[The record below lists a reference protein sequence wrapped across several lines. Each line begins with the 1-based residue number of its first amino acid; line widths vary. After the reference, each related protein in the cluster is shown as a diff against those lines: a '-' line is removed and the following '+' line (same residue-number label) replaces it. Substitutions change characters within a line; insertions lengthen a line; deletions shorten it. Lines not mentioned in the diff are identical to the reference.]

1 MTSSPQRSTGVET
14 DDVTQPPAVQDP
26 LSTDAGGSSAPSAG
40 LYPEADVSQDAD
52 AAPAP
57 APAQAPDA
65 DADADAVTVVRDAVG
80 SDDDK
85 IVDGGA
91 GRDEGPATDP
101 HGLPPVE
108 AGDESASEVAPETG
122 SQQAPALVPPP
133 APEQQSRVRPAV
145 RRTGKVRKARLRLLR
160 VEPWSVMKSAFV
172 LSIAIGITL
181 VVAAATLWSVI
192 DAAGV
197 FEVVGTLITD
207 LTESES
213 SAGIE
218 LQDYVGFSRVVGLA
232 TVIAVI
238 DVVLLTALATLFA
251 FLYNLSAA
259 LLGGFEVTLA
269 EDD

>member
-1 MTSSPQRSTGVET
+1 MTSSPRPSTGVET
-14 DDVTQPPAVQDP
+14 DDSTQPPAVHDG
-26 LSTDAGGSSAPSAG
+26 LDADTADSLPAAASSGAAT
-40 LYPEADVSQDAD
+40 EDAADAD
-52 AAPAP
+52 AAD
-57 APAQAPDA
+57 PDA
-65 DADADAVTVVRDAVG
+65 ETAVRESVTSADAEEPGDVATG
-80 SDDDK
+80 F
-85 IVDGGA
+85 
-91 GRDEGPATDP
+91 DEGPSTDP
-101 HGLPPVE
+101 HGLPPVD
-108 AGDESASEVAPETG
+108 AGADTDLTSGGDVSPAP
-122 SQQAPALVPPP
+122 PLVPPP
-133 APEQQSRVRPAV
+133 APEEPRRVRPAV

-218 LQDYVGFSRVVGLA
+218 VQDYVGFSRVVGLA
-232 TVIAVI
+232 TVIAVV

>member
-1 MTSSPQRSTGVET
+1 VTSSPRRSTGVET
-14 DDVTQPPAVQDP
+14 DDVTQPPAVHDEVDA
-26 LSTDAGGSSAPSAG
+26 LADESTPSSQG
-40 LYPEADVSQDAD
+40 
-52 AAPAP
+52 
-57 APAQAPDA
+57 A
-65 DADADAVTVVRDAVG
+65 DADVDAETAAREAVSSENDEKPTDVT
-80 SDDDK
+80 
-85 IVDGGA
+85 GGP
-91 GRDEGPATDP
+91 DEGPATDP
-101 HGLPPVE
+101 HGLPPVDGDADSE
-108 AGDESASEVAPETG
+108 PTTSGPGVAGPLDASAGGAATG
-122 SQQAPALVPPP
+122 YSATDASIQQAPALVPPP
-133 APEQQSRVRPAV
+133 APEQPSRVRPAV

-213 SAGIE
+213 STGIE
-218 LQDYVGFSRVVGLA
+218 VQDYVGFSRVVGLA
-232 TVIAVI
+232 TVIAVV

>member
-14 DDVTQPPAVQDP
+14 DDATQPPAVHDDVSP
-26 LSTDAGGSSAPSAG
+26 GAAADMDAGSDAG
-40 LYPEADVSQDAD
+40 EGADAETVAREAVISQDD
-52 AAPAP
+52 DPVDVAARA
-57 APAQAPDA
+57 
-65 DADADAVTVVRDAVG
+65 
-80 SDDDK
+80 
-85 IVDGGA
+85 
-91 GRDEGPATDP
+91 DEGPATDP
-101 HGLPPVE
+101 HGLPPMATDEESE
-108 AGDESASEVAPETG
+108 AGPGPDAGSE
-122 SQQAPALVPPP
+122 QAPALVPPP
-133 APEQQSRVRPAV
+133 APEQPSRVRPAV

-218 LQDYVGFSRVVGLA
+218 VQDYVGFSRVVGLA

>member
-1 MTSSPQRSTGVET
+1 VTTSRQPATGLEP
-14 DDVTQPPAVQDP
+14 DGAI
-26 LSTDAGGSSAPSAG
+26 AGE
-40 LYPEADVSQDAD
+40 PEMQ
-52 AAPAP
+52 
-57 APAQAPDA
+57 
-65 DADADAVTVVRDAVG
+65 
-80 SDDDK
+80 
-85 IVDGGA
+85 
-91 GRDEGPATDP
+91 TDP
-101 HGLPPVE
+101 HGMPAVE
-108 AGDESASEVAPETG
+108 ESPQPQASD
-122 SQQAPALVPPP
+122 APAGPPGPP
-133 APEQQSRVRPAV
+133 APAAPPEPLTQQVSAPVGRPVSSAA

-181 VVAAATLWSVI
+181 VVAVAALWSII

-197 FEVVGTLITD
+197 FQVVGDLVVD

-213 SAGIE
+213 SAGVDVT
-218 LQDYVGFSRVVGLA
+218 DYVGFSRVVGLA
-232 TVIAVI
+232 TVIAVV

>member
-1 MTSSPQRSTGVET
+1 MSPLQ
-14 DDVTQPPAVQDP
+14 
-26 LSTDAGGSSAPSAG
+26 SSASDA
-40 LYPEADVSQDAD
+40 AAD
-52 AAPAP
+52 AK
-57 APAQAPDA
+57 
-65 DADADAVTVVRDAVG
+65 TAVG
-80 SDDDK
+80 EAVVTEDHNQLAARADGPDD
-85 IVDGGA
+85 G
-91 GRDEGPATDP
+91 GPATDP
-101 HGLPPVE
+101 HGLPAVD
-108 AGDESASEVAPETG
+108 AITESASTTGGSADPVAVGTG
-122 SQQAPALVPPP
+122 TDASLQASPSMVPPP
-133 APEQQSRVRPAV
+133 PPEQPSQVRPAV

-218 LQDYVGFSRVVGLA
+218 VQDYVGFSRVVGLA

>member
-1 MTSSPQRSTGVET
+1 MTTSRQPATGLEPDEALAGEPEMQTDPHGMPAVEESPQ
-14 DDVTQPPAVQDP
+14 P
-26 LSTDAGGSSAPSAG
+26 
-40 LYPEADVSQDAD
+40 QDAD
-52 AAPAP
+52 APAGPPVPAVPAEPPAP
-57 APAQAPDA
+57 AEPLTQQVSAP
-65 DADADAVTVVRDAVG
+65 VG
-80 SDDDK
+80 
-85 IVDGGA
+85 
-91 GRDEGPATDP
+91 R
-101 HGLPPVE
+101 PVS
-108 AGDESASEVAPETG
+108 SAA
-122 SQQAPALVPPP
+122 
-133 APEQQSRVRPAV
+133 

-181 VVAAATLWSVI
+181 VVAVAALWSII

-197 FEVVGTLITD
+197 FQVVGDLVVD

-213 SAGIE
+213 SAGVDVT
-218 LQDYVGFSRVVGLA
+218 DYVGFSRVVGLA
-232 TVIAVI
+232 TVIAVV

>member
-1 MTSSPQRSTGVET
+1 VTSSPRRSTGVET
-14 DDVTQPPAVQDP
+14 DDSTQPPAVHDELDADP
-26 LSTDAGGSSAPSAG
+26 AESLPAAQSSAAVT
-40 LYPEADVSQDAD
+40 ED
-52 AAPAP
+52 AAD
-57 APAQAPDA
+57 PDAETAVREAVTSA
-65 DADADAVTVVRDAVG
+65 DAD
-80 SDDDK
+80 DDRGD
-85 IVDGGA
+85 VA
-91 GRDEGPATDP
+91 AEVDEGPSTNP
-101 HGLPPVE
+101 HGLPPVD
-108 AGDESASEVAPETG
+108 AGADTDLTSGGDLSPAP
-122 SQQAPALVPPP
+122 PLVPPP
-133 APEQQSRVRPAV
+133 APEEPRRVRPAV

-218 LQDYVGFSRVVGLA
+218 VQDYVGFSRVVGLA
-232 TVIAVI
+232 TVIAVV